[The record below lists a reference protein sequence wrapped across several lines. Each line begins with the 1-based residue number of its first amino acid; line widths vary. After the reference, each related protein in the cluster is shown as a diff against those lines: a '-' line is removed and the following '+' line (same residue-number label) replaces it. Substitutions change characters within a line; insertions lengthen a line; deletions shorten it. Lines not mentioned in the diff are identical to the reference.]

1 MKFHYVDGVSLPLGE
16 EYERKKHKLQEELR
30 NDYRKYKA
38 EVRHNG
44 KTRSNT
50 IEAFIQTRIFIT
62 HYLCVSCRKITGK
75 LKTFTQFQRE
85 DEYPGYT
92 IGSKA

>member
-1 MKFHYVDGVSLPLGE
+1 MKFHYADGVSLPLGE

-44 KTRSNT
+44 KTSSNT
-50 IEAFIQTRIFIT
+50 I
-62 HYLCVSCRKITGK
+62 
-75 LKTFTQFQRE
+75 
-85 DEYPGYT
+85 
-92 IGSKA
+92 